1 VSSFIGFEQKKAIL
15 EKYDIPCYLKMPR
28 LIKMLMDVDEDC
40 SLNIFEMIE
49 STNEPT
55 KEFVNKELLIFKRF
69 EVDIKNIKCPL

>member
-1 VSSFIGFEQKKAIL
+1 
-15 EKYDIPCYLKMPR
+15 
-28 LIKMLMDVDEDC
+28 MLSENATIDQDVDEDC

-69 EVDIKNIKCPL
+69 EVDLKISNVLFNDERSMNLCLLHVDSLLVRS